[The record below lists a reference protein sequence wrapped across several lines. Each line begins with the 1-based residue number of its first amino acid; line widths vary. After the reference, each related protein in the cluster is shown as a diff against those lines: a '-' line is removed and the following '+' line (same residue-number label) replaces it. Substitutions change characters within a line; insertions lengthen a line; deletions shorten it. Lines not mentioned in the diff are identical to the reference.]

1 MVARTLK
8 RALYLIVATAGVG
21 FAMAA
26 LLLLTRTVQKSDD
39 FDRLQDIIVAINIA
53 GGMLLLAM
61 LIGNLTRLARDYR
74 DNVPGAKLKARMVGM
89 FVGLAVLPLLVVFYF
104 STQFI
109 NRGID
114 SWFNIEVE
122 EGLENALE
130 LSRAALELQKRRNL
144 ASTQSAAQ
152 RLSLVT
158 DAQAVFELSILR
170 REAGASEMTLYGSNN
185 TVLATSSGSATA
197 GLPKP
202 LNEEVVLQ
210 MQQGR
215 PFVSLESLADGGVEI
230 RTAVVFRHRVGRSR
244 EARVVQG
251 YYPVTDRL
259 AEMVGSV
266 ERSFQEYQQLVFF
279 REDLKDLL
287 TVTLAFVLLL
297 SLLAAI
303 YGAFVLSRRLVAPIQ
318 DLVAG
323 TRAVA
328 MGDFDT
334 RLPAPSR
341 DEIGFLISSFND
353 MTQRLATARR
363 EASLNQAL
371 VEAERTNLEVILA
384 RLSTGVVALEADLT
398 IRNANQA
405 AGAILGVDLV
415 HRSGEKLVD
424 VARENALLEQ
434 FVDVARVHLD
444 AGETEWREQIVLRGE
459 VGRRVLTCA
468 CTTLPGDE
476 NHAAGYV
483 VVFDDITAL
492 LQAQRDAAWGEVAR
506 RLAHEIKNPLTPI
519 QLSAER
525 MRHKYLHSMPEEEA
539 QVLDRATHTIV
550 QQVEAMKEMVN
561 AFSDYARAPDIE
573 IARFDLDKLV
583 HEVVDLYRAQESAV
597 KIVLTSDPTL
607 PPLEADMGRVRQMLH
622 NLIRNAVEALE
633 HTDDARIDVHVSA
646 AEIDSVPM
654 VQIRVE
660 DNGPGFQAGSV
671 NQVFDPYVTTK
682 PKGTG
687 LGLAIVKKL
696 VEEHV
701 GTIQAANRAVGGA
714 MISIRL
720 PVDEAAR
727 EMMITLAPGRADR
740 RREQAWPT
748 RTYSSSTTKPISE
761 I

>member
-8 RALYLIVATAGVG
+8 RALYILIATSGVG
-21 FAMAA
+21 LALMA
-26 LLLLTRTVQKSDD
+26 LFLLTQTVQKSGD
-39 FDRLQDIIVAINIA
+39 FDRMQEVILWINII
-53 GGMLLLAM
+53 GGALLFAL
-61 LIGNLTRLARDYR
+61 LIGNLARLYRDYR
-74 DNVPGAKLKARMVGM
+74 QNVPGAKLKARMVGM
-89 FVGLAVLPLLVVFYF
+89 FVGLAVLPLIVVFYF

-114 SWFNIEVE
+114 SWFNVEVE
-122 EGLENALE
+122 DGLDNALT
-130 LSRAALELQKRRNL
+130 LSRAALEFQKRRNL
-144 ASTQSAAQ
+144 EATQSAAR
-152 RLSLVT
+152 RLAMANDRQV
-158 DAQAVFELSILR
+158 VFELSLLR
-170 REAGASEMTLYGSNN
+170 RESGASEMTLYGENN
-185 TVLATSSGSATA
+185 TVLATSSDSSTA
-197 GLPKP
+197 SLPKQ
-202 LNEEVVLQ
+202 LSEEVVLQ
-210 MQQGR
+210 MQQAR
-215 PFVSLESLADGGVEI
+215 PFVSLESLGEGRVEV
-230 RTAVVFRHRVGRSR
+230 RTAVVFTHRG
-244 EARVVQG
+244 ARRQQTRVIQAH
-251 YYPVTDRL
+251 YPVADRL
-259 AEMVGSV
+259 GTMVNSV
-266 ERSFQEYQQLVFF
+266 ERSYQEYQQLVFF

-287 TVTLAFVLLL
+287 TWTLAFVLLL

-303 YGAFVLSRRLVAPIQ
+303 AGAFILSRRLVAPIQ

-334 RLPAPSR
+334 RLPTPTR
-341 DEIGFLISSFND
+341 DEIGFLVSSFND

-363 EASLNQAL
+363 EASISQAL

-384 RLSTGVVALEADLT
+384 RLSTGVLALESDLR

-405 AGAILGVDLV
+405 AGSILGVDLE
-415 HRSGEKLVD
+415 RRAGEALVD
-424 VARENALLEQ
+424 AAKGHALLEQ

-468 CTTLPGDE
+468 CTALPGDE
-476 NHAAGYV
+476 DHAAGYV

-525 MRHKYLHSMPEEEA
+525 MRHKYLNSMPAEEA
-539 QVLDRATHTIV
+539 QILDRATHTIV

-561 AFSDYARAPDIE
+561 AFSDYARAPDMDMGL
-573 IARFDLDKLV
+573 FDLDKLV
-583 HEVVDLYRAQESAV
+583 HEVVDLYRAQESDV
-597 KIVLTSDPTL
+597 RIVLTSDPTM
-607 PPLEADMGRVRQMLH
+607 PLVEADVGRVRQILH

-633 HTDDARIDVHVSA
+633 NSADGQIDVHVSA
-646 AEIDSVPM
+646 AEIDSVDI
-654 VQIRVE
+654 VQIKVE

-671 NQVFDPYVTTK
+671 SQIFDPYVTTK

-701 GTIQAANRAVGGA
+701 GSIRAANRNEGGA

-720 PVDEAAR
+720 PLNEAAR
-727 EMMITLAPGRADR
+727 ELMMAKAPGRAEQ
-740 RREQAWPT
+740 RREQA
-748 RTYSSSTTKPISE
+748 
-761 I
+761 

>member
-8 RALYLIVATAGVG
+8 RAFYVLMATLGVG
-21 FAMAA
+21 LTLAA
-26 LLLLTRTVQKSDD
+26 LFLLTQTVQRSDD
-39 FDRLQDIIVAINIA
+39 FDRLQDVILAINL
-53 GGMLLLAM
+53 GGGVLLLAL
-61 LIGNLTRLARDYR
+61 LIGNLARLLRDYR
-74 DNVPGAKLKARMVGM
+74 RNVPGAKLKARMVGM

-114 SWFNIEVE
+114 SWFNVQVE
-122 EGLENALE
+122 EGLDNALT

-144 ASTQSAAQ
+144 QATLAAAQ
-152 RLSLVT
+152 RLALVN
-158 DAQAVFELSILR
+158 DRQLVFELSMLR
-170 REAGASEMTLYGSNN
+170 REAGASDMTLYGNNN
-185 TVLATSSGSATA
+185 TVLATSSDSATA
-197 GLPKP
+197 SLPKP
-202 LNEEVVLQ
+202 LSEEVVLQ
-210 MQQGR
+210 MQQDR
-215 PFVSLESLADGGVEI
+215 PFVSLESLADGRAEI
-230 RTAVVFRHRVGRSR
+230 RTAVVFTHRVGRMQ
-244 EARVVQG
+244 EPRVIQG
-251 YYPVTDRL
+251 YYPVADRL
-259 AEMVGSV
+259 AEMVNSV
-266 ERSFQEYQQLVFF
+266 ETSIQEYQQLVFF

-287 TVTLAFVLLL
+287 TLTLAFVLLL

-328 MGDFDT
+328 AGDFDT
-334 RLPAPSR
+334 RLPTPTR

-363 EASLNQAL
+363 EASLSQAL

-384 RLSTGVVALEADLT
+384 RLSTGVLALEADLT
-398 IRNANQA
+398 IRTANQA
-405 AGAILGVDLV
+405 SGSILGLDLE
-415 HRSGEKLVD
+415 HRSGEPLFE
-424 VARENALLEQ
+424 VAKGHALLEQ

-468 CTTLPGDE
+468 CTTLPGDDD
-476 NHAAGYV
+476 HAAGYV

-525 MRHKYLHSMPEEEA
+525 MRRKYLNSMSEEEG
-539 QVLDRATHTIV
+539 QILDRATHTIV

-561 AFSDYARAPDIE
+561 AFSDYARAPDMDINL
-573 IARFDLDKLV
+573 FDLDKLV
-583 HEVVDLYRAQESAV
+583 HEIVDLYRAQRSDV
-597 KIVLTSDPTL
+597 NIVLTSDPTM
-607 PPLEADMGRVRQMLH
+607 PMIEADKGRVRQMLH

-633 HTDDARIDVHVSA
+633 NTPDGQIDVHVSA
-646 AEIDSVPM
+646 AEIDSVDV
-654 VQIRVE
+654 VQIKVE
-660 DNGPGFQAGSV
+660 DNGPGFQTGSV
-671 NQVFDPYVTTK
+671 SQVFDPYVTTK

-696 VEEHV
+696 VEEHI
-701 GTIQAANRAVGGA
+701 GSIRARNREGGGA

-720 PVDEAAR
+720 PLNEAAR
-727 EMMITLAPGRADR
+727 EQIIAKAPGRAES
-740 RREQAWPT
+740 RREHA
-748 RTYSSSTTKPISE
+748 
-761 I
+761 

>member
-1 MVARTLK
+1 MAARTLK
-8 RALYLIVATAGVG
+8 RALYLLVATSGVG
-21 FAMAA
+21 LALAA
-26 LLLLTRTVQKSDD
+26 LFLLTQTVQQSDD
-39 FDRLQDIIVAINIA
+39 FDRLQDVILAINLA
-53 GGMLLLAM
+53 GGVLLIAL
-61 LIGNLTRLARDYR
+61 LIGNLARLAREYR
-74 DNVPGAKLKARMVGM
+74 GNVPGAKLKARMVGM

-104 STQFI
+104 SIQFI

-114 SWFNIEVE
+114 SWFNVEVE
-122 EGLENALE
+122 VGLDNALE

-144 ASTQSAAQ
+144 SATRGVAQ
-152 RLSLVT
+152 RLAMVT
-158 DAQAVFELSILR
+158 DRQSVFELSMLR
-170 REAGASEMTLYGSNN
+170 RESGASEMTLYGSDNS
-185 TVLATSSGSATA
+185 VLATSSSAATA
-197 GLPKP
+197 SLPKP
-202 LNEEVVLQ
+202 MTEEVVFQ
-210 MQQGR
+210 VQQGR
-215 PFVSLESLADGGVEI
+215 PFVSLETLADGNVEV
-230 RTAVVFRHRVGRSR
+230 RTAIAFVHRATPIQETR
-244 EARVVQG
+244 AVQA
-251 YYPVTDRL
+251 YFPVADRL
-259 AEMVGSV
+259 AEMVKSV
-266 ERSFQEYQQLVFF
+266 ERSYQEYQQLVFF

-287 TVTLAFVLLL
+287 TLTLAFVLLL

-328 MGDFDT
+328 MGDFAT
-334 RLPAPSR
+334 RLPTPTR

-353 MTQRLATARR
+353 MTQRLAAARR
-363 EASLNQAL
+363 EASLSQAL

-384 RLSTGVVALEADLT
+384 RLSTGVLALETDLT

-405 AGAILGVDLV
+405 AGSILGVDLE

-424 VARENALLEQ
+424 VARENALLDQ

-459 VGRRVLTCA
+459 VGKRILTCA

-476 NHAAGYV
+476 DHAAGYI

-525 MRHKYLHSMPEEEA
+525 MRHKYLNTMPEDEA

-573 IARFDLDKLV
+573 ITRFDIDKLV
-583 HEVVDLYRAQESAV
+583 HEVVDLYRAQESKV
-597 KIVLTSDPTL
+597 KIELMSDPTL
-607 PPLEADMGRVRQMLH
+607 PMIEADMGRVRQMLH

-633 HTDDARIDVHVSA
+633 NAEAGRIDVHISA
-646 AEIDSVPM
+646 CEIDGVDM
-654 VQIRVE
+654 VQIKVE
-660 DNGPGFQAGSV
+660 DNGPGFQAGTV
-671 NQVFDPYVTTK
+671 GQIFDPYVTTK

-701 GTIQAANRAVGGA
+701 GTIRARNRTDGGA
-714 MISIRL
+714 MISVRL
-720 PVDEAAR
+720 PINEAAR
-727 EMMITLAPGRADR
+727 EQLIAKAPGRAEN
-740 RREQAWPT
+740 RRERA
-748 RTYSSSTTKPISE
+748 
-761 I
+761 

>member
-8 RALYLIVATAGVG
+8 RALYFLVAIAGIG
-21 FAMAA
+21 LALAA
-26 LLLLTRTVQKSDD
+26 LFLLTQTVQKSDD
-39 FDRLQDIIVAINIA
+39 FDRLQDVILAINIA
-53 GGMLLLAM
+53 GGILLLAL
-61 LIGNLTRLARDYR
+61 LIGNLARLARDYR
-74 DNVPGAKLKARMVGM
+74 QNVPGAKLKARMVGM

-114 SWFNIEVE
+114 SWFNVQVE
-122 EGLENALE
+122 EGLDNALT

-144 ASTQSAAQ
+144 QATQVVA
-152 RLSLVT
+152 RSLAFVS
-158 DAQAVFELSILR
+158 DRQVVYELGLLR
-170 REAGASEMTLYGSNN
+170 RESGASELTLYGQNN
-185 TVLATSSGSATA
+185 TVLATSSDSATA
-197 GLPKP
+197 RLPKP

-210 MQQGR
+210 MREGR
-215 PFVSLESLADGGVEI
+215 PFVSLESLASGSVEI
-230 RTAVVFRHRVGRSR
+230 RTAVAFTYRGSR
-244 EARVVQG
+244 AQQTRVVQALF
-251 YYPVTDRL
+251 PVVDRL
-259 AEMVGSV
+259 GRMISSV
-266 ERSFQEYQQLVFF
+266 ENSYQEYQQLLFF

-287 TVTLAFVLLL
+287 TLTLAFVLLL

-334 RLPAPSR
+334 RLPTPSR

-363 EASLNQAL
+363 QASLSQAL

-384 RLSTGVVALEADLT
+384 RLSTGVLALETDLT

-405 AGAILGVDLV
+405 AGSILGVDIE
-415 HRSGEKLVD
+415 HRAGEALAD
-424 VARENALLEQ
+424 VATGHALLEQ

-444 AGETEWREQIVLRGE
+444 AGETDWREQIVLRGE
-459 VGRRVLTCA
+459 IGKRILTCA
-468 CTTLPGDE
+468 CTTLPGDD

-483 VVFDDITAL
+483 IVFDDITAL

-525 MRHKYLHSMPEEEA
+525 MRRKYLHSMPADEA

-561 AFSDYARAPDIE
+561 AFSDYARAPDMDIS
-573 IARFDLDKLV
+573 RFDLDKLV
-583 HEVVDLYRAQESAV
+583 HEVVDLYRAQARDV
-597 KIVLTSDPTL
+597 KIVLTSDPTM
-607 PPLEADMGRVRQMLH
+607 PLVEADVGRVRQILH

-633 HTDDARIDVHVSA
+633 TTPDGQIDVHVSA
-646 AEIDSVPM
+646 GEVDGVD
-654 VQIRVE
+654 VVTLKVE

-671 NQVFDPYVTTK
+671 SQVFDPYVTTK

-696 VEEHV
+696 VEEHA
-701 GTIQAANRAVGGA
+701 GSIRASNRKDGGA

-720 PVDEAAR
+720 PLNEAAR
-727 EMMITLAPGRADR
+727 ELMIAKAPGRAEK
-740 RREQAWPT
+740 RREQA
-748 RTYSSSTTKPISE
+748 
-761 I
+761 

>member
-8 RALYLIVATAGVG
+8 RAFYFVIATAGVG
-21 FAMAA
+21 FAVAA
-26 LLLLTRTVQKSDD
+26 LLLLTQTVEKSDD
-39 FDRLQDIIVAINIA
+39 FDRLQDIIVAINIV
-53 GGMLLLAM
+53 GGMLLVAL
-61 LIGNLTRLARDYR
+61 LIGNLARLARDYR
-74 DNVPGAKLKARMVGM
+74 ENVPGAKLKARMVGM

-114 SWFNIEVE
+114 SWFNVEVE
-122 EGLENALE
+122 EGLDNALE
-130 LSRAALELQKRRNL
+130 LSRAALEQQKRRNL
-144 ASTQSAAQ
+144 ESTQAAAR
-152 RLSLVT
+152 RLSLVA
-158 DAQAVFELSILR
+158 DSQVVFELSMLR

-185 TVLATSSGSATA
+185 TVLASSSGSATA
-197 GLPKP
+197 SLPKP
-202 LNEEVVLQ
+202 LSEEVVLQ

-215 PFVSLESLADGGVEI
+215 PFVSLESLADGDVEV
-230 RTAVVFRHRVGRSR
+230 RTAMVFRHQVGRSR

-251 YYPVTDRL
+251 HYPVTDRL
-259 AEMVGSV
+259 SEMVSSV

-303 YGAFVLSRRLVAPIQ
+303 YGAFLLSRRLVAPIQ

-353 MTQRLATARR
+353 MTQRLAAARR
-363 EASLNQAL
+363 EASLSQAL

-405 AGAILGVDLV
+405 AGAILGVDLEQ
-415 HRSGEKLVD
+415 RGGEKLVD
-424 VARENALLEQ
+424 VASENALLGQ

-468 CTTLPGDE
+468 CTALPGDE
-476 NHAAGYV
+476 THAAGYV

-607 PPLEADMGRVRQMLH
+607 PKLEADMGRVRQMLH
-622 NLIRNAVEALE
+622 NLVRNAVEALE
-633 HTDDARIDVHVSA
+633 NTPDARIDVHVSL
-646 AEIDSVPM
+646 AEIDGVDM
-654 VQIRVE
+654 VQIKVE
-660 DNGPGFQAGSV
+660 DNGPGFQAGTV

-701 GTIQAANRAVGGA
+701 GTIQAGNRSDGGA

-720 PVDEAAR
+720 PVNEAAR
-727 EMMITLAPGRADR
+727 ELMIARAPGRADR
-740 RREQAWPT
+740 RREQA
-748 RTYSSSTTKPISE
+748 
-761 I
+761 

>member
-1 MVARTLK
+1 MVARTIK
-8 RALYLIVATAGVG
+8 RAFYFLVAASGVG
-21 FAMAA
+21 LALAA
-26 LLLLTRTVQKSDD
+26 LFLLTQTVQKSDD
-39 FDRLQDIIVAINIA
+39 FDRLQDIILAINIA
-53 GGMLLLAM
+53 GGILLVGL
-61 LIGNLTRLARDYR
+61 LIGNLARLLRDYR
-74 DNVPGAKLKARMVGM
+74 QNVPGAKLKARMVGM

-104 STQFI
+104 SMQFI

-114 SWFNIEVE
+114 SWFNVQVE
-122 EGLENALE
+122 EGLDNALT
-130 LSRAALELQKRRNL
+130 LSRAALEMQKRQNL
-144 ASTQSAAQ
+144 YATQQVAK
-152 RLSLVT
+152 RLS
-158 DAQAVFELSILR
+158 QAGDRQIVFELGRLR
-170 REAGASEMTLYGSNN
+170 RESGASEMTLYGENN
-185 TVLATSSGSATA
+185 TVLATSSDSPAA
-197 GLPKP
+197 SLPKP
-202 LNEEVVLQ
+202 LSEEVVLQ
-210 MQQGR
+210 MQQDR
-215 PFVSLESLADGGVEI
+215 PFVSLESYGTGSVEV
-230 RTAVVFRHRVGRSR
+230 RTAVVFRHQSRRSQQ
-244 EARVVQG
+244 ARVIQAH
-251 YYPVTDRL
+251 YPVTDRL
-259 AEMVGSV
+259 GRMINSV
-266 ERSFQEYQQLVFF
+266 EKSYQEYQQLVFF

-287 TVTLAFVLLL
+287 SLTLAFVLLL

-334 RLPAPSR
+334 RLPTPTR

-363 EASLNQAL
+363 EASLSQAL

-384 RLSTGVVALEADLT
+384 RLSTGVLALESDLR

-405 AGAILGVDLV
+405 SGAILGIDVEHRAGEALTEVAKDNPLV
-415 HRSGEKLVD
+415 
-424 VARENALLEQ
+424 EQ
-434 FVDVARVHLD
+434 FVDVALVHLD

-476 NHAAGYV
+476 DNASGYV
-483 VVFDDITAL
+483 IVFDDITAL

-525 MRHKYLHSMPEEEA
+525 MRRKYLQTMSDDEA

-561 AFSDYARAPDIE
+561 AFSDYARAPDMDFGL
-573 IARFDLDKLV
+573 FDLDKLV
-583 HEVVDLYRAQESAV
+583 HEIVDLYRAQESGV
-597 KIVLTSDPTL
+597 EIVLTTDPTM
-607 PPLEADMGRVRQMLH
+607 PWIEADVGRVRQMLH

-633 HTDDARIDVHVSA
+633 GTSDGRIDVHVSA
-646 AEIDSVPM
+646 AEIDGVEII
-654 VQIRVE
+654 QIKVE
-660 DNGPGFQAGSV
+660 DNGPGFSMGSV
-671 NQVFDPYVTTK
+671 DQVFDPYVTTK

-696 VEEHV
+696 VEEHI
-701 GTIQAANRAVGGA
+701 GSIRAENRKDGGA

-720 PVDEAAR
+720 PVNDAAR
-727 EMMITLAPGRADR
+727 AQIIAKAPGRADK
-740 RREQAWPT
+740 RREHA
-748 RTYSSSTTKPISE
+748 
-761 I
+761 